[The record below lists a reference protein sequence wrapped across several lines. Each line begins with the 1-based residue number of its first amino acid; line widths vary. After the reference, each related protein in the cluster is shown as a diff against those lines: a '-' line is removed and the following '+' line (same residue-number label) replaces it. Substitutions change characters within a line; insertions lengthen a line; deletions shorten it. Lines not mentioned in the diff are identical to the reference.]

1 MTLYIPPE
9 VEPYKDDIRRFVDAM
24 IYKLRRNARKG
35 RWEKVD
41 LTKAMELLRDE
52 VHELHVAIDEGNTT
66 EIVLEGADVA
76 NFALIATAIAL
87 ERGK

>member
-1 MTLYIPPE
+1 M
-9 VEPYKDDIRRFVDAM
+9 
-24 IYKLRRNARKG
+24 
-35 RWEKVD
+35 
-41 LTKAMELLRDE
+41 AMELLRDE
-52 VHELHVAIDEGNTT
+52 VHELHVAIDKGNTT